1 MQNLS
6 ARQRTVGGVLEFS
19 GFGVHSAQP
28 VTLTIEPAPVDSG
41 YRIQRKF

>member
-28 VTLTIEPAPVDSG
+28 VTLTIAPAPTDSG
-41 YRIQRKF
+41 YKIQRQC